1 MEKML
6 KKHLNVYSKK
16 QLKIILKK
24 KEKNEKKGELLQS
37 DENGENINLDFNNK
51 DINDIKKKKCCINF

>member
-1 MEKML
+1 M
-6 KKHLNVYSKK
+6 
-16 QLKIILKK
+16 KIILKK

-51 DINDIKKKKCCINF
+51 DINDIKKKKCLYKFLKYIKYIYILYYIF

>member
-1 MEKML
+1 
-6 KKHLNVYSKK
+6 
-16 QLKIILKK
+16 LKIILK
-24 KEKNEKKGELLQS
+24 KEKNEKKRELLQS